1 MCRYRAFWPLVLL
14 LPLLL
19 LALTGCASMECEA
32 NPGPDNF
39 DPHFLSAN
47 GLMYLNSPL
56 SHSLYALDM
65 KSGSI
70 RWASQ
75 VSGTVV
81 LDSGILSIEGDYTYT
96 ALDASTGSQ
105 LWHMNGRDGEHLT
118 WFDTAADHLAYFTR
132 DDGTLEAVNGRTG
145 TLLWHYVLK
154 EDPALVY
161 TDGPSE
167 MQAVNGVVYVSTAN
181 YSGVYAFRE
190 RDGALLWQFHGSQSQ
205 IRSTAFGDGMVF
217 VSANQ
222 TYALR
227 MSDGKLLWNATQTGG
242 LLEANGMLYVNTA
255 APLNPLYPSGSAGTS
270 ADVFAFRAS
279 DGKPIWHQ
287 SFAPTG
293 SSNSQETYA
302 MQVSENQLYLVPLST
317 LYPGYPEAT
326 AAALFAFRASDGM
339 PLWKDP
345 LPTRNFS
352 LVAVQGVL
360 YLFAGTGRFFD
371 TGVLEAVRETDG
383 AVLWSQSVQEAGMI
397 VGSDAMYLGT
407 AGNTDDPCA
416 PKGAVQLEKRQMS
429 TAALIWHR
437 QLDPA
442 PAPSRP
448 VESILGILGGILGGL
463 LLLLGLLL
471 FFLSLRSQ
479 PRSQSL
485 SPPPG
490 DSARVRLSASMLPR
504 VGGAVWLLLAL
515 VGLVLLCAGL
525 LVAQGTP

>member
-1 MCRYRAFWPLVLL
+1 MCRYRAFWTLVLL
-14 LPLLL
+14 VPLL
-19 LALTGCASMECEA
+19 LALTGCVSMECEA

-39 DPHFLSAN
+39 DPDFLSAN

-56 SHSLYALDM
+56 SHSLYAIDM

-81 LDSGILSIEGDYTYT
+81 LEGGILYIEGDYLYT

-132 DDGTLEAVNGRTG
+132 DDGTLEAVNGRDG

-161 TDGPSE
+161 TDTPSAV
-167 MQAVNGVVYVSTAN
+167 QAVNGIVYISTAN

-217 VSANQ
+217 VSANE

-227 MSDGKLLWNATQTGG
+227 MSDGKLLWNATQAGG
-242 LLEANGMLYVNTA
+242 LLEANGVLYVNTA
-255 APLNPLYPSGSAGTS
+255 APLNPLYPTGAAGTP
-270 ADVFAFRAS
+270 AGVFAFGAS

-293 SSNSQETYA
+293 SSEHPEIYS
-302 MQVSENQLYLVPLST
+302 MQLNDQQLYLVPLST

-326 AAALFAFRASDGM
+326 AAALFAFRASDGTL
-339 PLWKDP
+339 LWKDS
-345 LPTRNFS
+345 LPARKFS
-352 LVAVQGVL
+352 LVALQGVL

-383 AVLWSQSVQEAGMI
+383 AVLWSQSVPEAGMI
-397 VGSDAMYLGT
+397 IGSDAMYLGT
-407 AGNTDDPCA
+407 AGNTDYPCA
-416 PKGAVQLEKRQMS
+416 PKGAVQLEKRQLND
-429 TAALIWHR
+429 AALIWHR
-437 QLDPA
+437 QLEPA

-448 VESILGILGGILGGL
+448 VKSILSILGGILGGL

-471 FFLSLRSQ
+471 FFLSTRSQ
-479 PRSQSL
+479 PKSQSL
-485 SPPPG
+485 SSLPG
-490 DSARVRLSASMLPR
+490 EPARVMLSASMLPR
-504 VGGAVWLLLAL
+504 VGGKAWLLLAL
-515 VGLVLLCAGL
+515 VGLVLLMGAGL
-525 LVAQGTP
+525 LAAQGAP